1 MQKYWLWG
9 LVALILLVAA
19 GLVYKAWPLL
29 FPEMQLVAKPDP
41 KCDLR
46 AGPCVTRLANGAEV
60 SFGIEPRS
68 IPMLEPLTLSVEVKG
83 QEARSVEVDFEGLE
97 MYMGFNRPKL
107 SAQGNGRFVGE
118 TRIPVCVRD
127 AMEWEAK
134 VLLGTGRGM
143 LAVPFRFI
151 TIKPGALPE

>member
-1 MQKYWLWG
+1 
-9 LVALILLVAA
+9 
-19 GLVYKAWPLL
+19 
-29 FPEMQLVAKPDP
+29 
-41 KCDLR
+41 
-46 AGPCVTRLANGAEV
+46 
-60 SFGIEPRS
+60 
-68 IPMLEPLTLSVEVKG
+68 MLEPLTLSVEVKG
-83 QEARSVEVDFEGLE
+83 LEVRSVEVDFEGME
-97 MYMGFNRPKL
+97 MYMGFNRPRLK
-107 SAQGNGRFVGE
+107 AEGNGRFLGE